1 MTVFNTFWKVVKKYK
16 GTVIGYTIML
26 VIFGTI
32 NMASNDTGSM
42 FTNSKPDI
50 LIVNEDKENKV
61 TDNLVNYLQENSNVV
76 RVEDNE
82 ESRNDALFYRDV
94 NYIIYIPE
102 GYGNM
107 VLNGENPTINVKS
120 TNNYPASLAEM
131 MLSRYIKVQN
141 IYLKQT
147 NVASLLTEKINKALD
162 EKVTVEKTSKLD
174 TNEMAKASRYFNFA
188 SYTIMG
194 AVIFIICLVITS
206 FHKKEVYKRVI
217 VSSMEPKKHNRYILG
232 ASLIYA
238 LAVWLLY
245 VILGIFVLK
254 DTMLSLRG
262 VMYAL
267 NTLVFTFCTLT
278 IALLISSLT
287 NNKGAITGIVNVVA
301 LGSAFLC
308 GAFIPTEWLPEIV
321 VKISRIIP
329 TYWYTNSNNLLANME
344 SVSLQSLE
352 NVFINMAII
361 IAFSILFI
369 IINNIVSNKKKKIG

>member
-26 VIFGTI
+26 VVFGTV

-61 TDNLVNYLQENSNVV
+61 TNNLVNYLQENSNVV
-76 RVEDNE
+76 KVADNE
-82 ESRNDALFYRDV
+82 EARDDALFYRDV
-94 NYIIYIPE
+94 NYIIYIPDD
-102 GYGNM
+102 YGNM
-107 VLNGENPTINVKS
+107 VLDGKNPTINVKS
-120 TNNYPASLAEM
+120 TNDYPASLAEM

-147 NVASLLTEKINKALD
+147 NDASLLTEKINKAL
-162 EKVTVEKTSKLD
+162 EQKVMVEKTSKLD
-174 TNEMAKASRYFNFA
+174 TNEMIKASRYFNFA

-194 AVIFIICLVITS
+194 AVIFIICLVLTS

-217 VSSMEPKKHNRYILG
+217 VSSMETKKHNKYILR
-232 ASLIYA
+232 ASFIYA

-262 VMYAL
+262 LMYAL

-278 IALLISSLT
+278 IALLISTLT
-287 NNKGAITGIVNVVA
+287 NNKGAITGIVNVVS

-329 TYWYTNSNNLLANME
+329 TYWYTNSNNLLANIE
-344 SVSLQSLE
+344 SISLQNLN
-352 NVFINMAII
+352 NVFINMII
-361 IAFSILFI
+361 IIIFSLLFI
-369 IINNIVSNKKKKIG
+369 VINNIVSNKKKKIG

>member
-50 LIVNEDKENKV
+50 LIVNGDKENKV

-120 TNNYPASLAEM
+120 TNDYPASLAEM

-162 EKVTVEKTSKLD
+162 EKVTVEKTSKLY

-344 SVSLQSLE
+344 SVSLQSLG

-369 IINNIVSNKKKKIG
+369 IINNIVSNKKRKIG

>member
-120 TNNYPASLAEM
+120 TNDYPASLAEM

-147 NVASLLTEKINKALD
+147 NDASLLTEKINKALD

-174 TNEMAKASRYFNFA
+174 TNEMDKVSRYFNFA

-344 SVSLQSLE
+344 SVSLQSLG

-361 IAFSILFI
+361 IVFSILFI

>member
-120 TNNYPASLAEM
+120 TNDYPASLAEM

-174 TNEMAKASRYFNFA
+174 TNEMAKTSRYFNFA

-344 SVSLQSLE
+344 SVSLQSLG

-369 IINNIVSNKKKKIG
+369 IINNIVSNKKRKIG